1 MDACPICC
9 DSLVDG
15 RPTVCLKEKGR
26 KQIFLLPLK
35 ISGTLIDVTAKST
48 VIVND
53 VHTESIVWIVLSV
66 VESAVELHVPTLLV

>member
-1 MDACPICC
+1 M
-9 DSLVDG
+9 LE
-15 RPTVCLKEKGR
+15 RKGQ
-26 KQIFLLPLK
+26 KTDLPPATEK
-35 ISGTLIDVTAKST
+35 ISGTFIDVTAKST